1 MLTREEFQSIY
12 DQGPDTVFALIHA
25 LQEQVAALTARVKEL
40 EDRLGKDSHNSSK
53 PPSSD
58 GYKKKPVSLR
68 EQTGRKPGGQEGHN
82 GKTLLFSENPDA
94 LVLHTPTECA
104 NCHHSLAEVSG
115 TEGERRQVL
124 DLPPLALVTTEHRAL
139 RKTCPHCGTQNVGA
153 FPEEVSL
160 GVGYGTHLKALALYL
175 KNFQL
180 LPSAR
185 ITRMLSDLFGTTF
198 CEGTLFPAQQRASES
213 LEGFLAFVRSALLA
227 SPVLHCDETGLRV
240 EGKLHWLHS
249 ASTEQFT
256 LYDWHKKRGKE
267 GIEHLGLLP
276 RYSGVAVHDGWA
288 SYEGYS
294 CSHALCNAH
303 HLRELT
309 PLWEQ
314 EGQIWAKEMSLLLV
328 EMKRAVAVA
337 QGQGLSCLL
346 KEERERLFSRYGT
359 LLVKGFA
366 TNPVSLGTGKP
377 GKVKQSAGYNLLR
390 RLSVGQSSALRFV
403 VDFSVPFDNNQAE
416 RDIRMMKLQQKV
428 SGGFRTSAGAT
439 AFCRIRSYIST
450 LRKQGYSL
458 LPALQQLILGNPI
471 FPQGEGE

>member
-25 LQEQVAALTARVKEL
+25 LQAQIAALEARVKEL

-68 EQTGRKPGGQEGHN
+68 EQTGRKTGGQQGHN
-82 GKTLLFSENPDA
+82 GKTLLFSENPDT
-94 LVLHTPTECA
+94 LVLHTPTECYH
-104 NCHHSLAEVSG
+104 CHSSLAEVSA

-185 ITRMLSDLFGTTF
+185 IVTLLSDLFGTSF
-198 CEGTLFPAQQRASES
+198 SEGTLFPTEQRASES

-276 RYSGVAVHDGWA
+276 RYTGVAVHDGWA
-288 SYEGYS
+288 SYESYS
-294 CSHALCNAH
+294 CAHALCNAH
-303 HLRELT
+303 HLRELVS
-309 PLWEQ
+309 LYER

-328 EMKRAVAVA
+328 EMKRAVETAK
-337 QGQGLSCLL
+337 GQGLCYLP
-346 KEERERLFSRYGT
+346 KEEQEALFSRYAS
-359 LLVKGFA
+359 LLAKGFA
-366 TNPVSLGTGKP
+366 TNPVSLGAGKR

-390 RLSVGQSSALRFV
+390 RLSAGQSSVLRFV
-403 VDFSVPFDNNQAE
+403 LDFAVPFDNNQAE

-428 SGGFRTSAGAT
+428 SGGFRTTEGAT

-450 LRKQGYSL
+450 LRKQGYSV
-458 LPALQQLILGNPI
+458 LPALQLLLLGKPLIP
-471 FPQGEGE
+471 EG